1 MIQFVKSWRVG
12 FLIFLSLQIC
22 PFEWNMQ
29 SKTLIKDPRHF
40 QLGQPHI
47 SSYFRWLH
55 AMRVG
60 FPQLEAHFKCKF
72 ELPISSIGI
81 R

>member
-1 MIQFVKSWRVG
+1 
-12 FLIFLSLQIC
+12 
-22 PFEWNMQ
+22 MQ

-55 AMRVG
+55 AMRDG